1 VKDSEQVQKKLQRFT
16 EDMQRNIEKSKKKR
30 EELKIQ
36 VNKLKREYELK
47 RENQQ

>member
-1 VKDSEQVQKKLQRFT
+1 
-16 EDMQRNIEKSKKKR
+16 MQRNIEKSKKKR

>member
-1 VKDSEQVQKKLQRFT
+1 MKDSEQVQKKLQRFT